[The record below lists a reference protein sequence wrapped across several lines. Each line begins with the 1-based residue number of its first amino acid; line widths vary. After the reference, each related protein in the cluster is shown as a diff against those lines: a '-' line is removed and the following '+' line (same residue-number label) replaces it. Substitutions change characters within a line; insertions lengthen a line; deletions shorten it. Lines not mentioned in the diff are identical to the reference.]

1 MAAYAIGIPAK
12 TFIQMVG
19 IRILNVLSLRR
30 VGNKTRLVVCFL
42 EQKHLTHSN
51 KMVHLIG
58 GKQQAQVLCGSRGH
72 DLTIFEHSNECLR
85 FSIRKFYHN
94 IGMI

>member
-1 MAAYAIGIPAK
+1 
-12 TFIQMVG
+12 MVG
-19 IRILNVLSLRR
+19 IQILTVLSLRR

-72 DLTIFEHSNECLR
+72 DLTISLNTAMNACGSASDNF
-85 FSIRKFYHN
+85 ITTW
-94 IGMI
+94 G